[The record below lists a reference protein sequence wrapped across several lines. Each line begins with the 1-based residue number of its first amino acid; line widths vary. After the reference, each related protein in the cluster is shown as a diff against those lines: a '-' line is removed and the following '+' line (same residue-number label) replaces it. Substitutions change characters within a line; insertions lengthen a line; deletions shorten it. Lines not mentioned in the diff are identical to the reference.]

1 MGVHKGK
8 GTYMED
14 FNSTLSTLFF
24 RAMPNK
30 KAKPKKIGGK
40 PLKPEVE

>member
-1 MGVHKGK
+1 
-8 GTYMED
+8 MED
-14 FNSTLSTLFF
+14 YNSTLSRLFF

-40 PLKPEVE
+40 PLKLGVE